1 MNTFHHSLWSAELP
15 TNEEDFDDAQISA
28 GIRFQGADANKD
40 GRLDKEEFVPF
51 IHPFRHDHMVGHLV
65 EDQLVLYDE
74 DQDGHISFNEY
85 LSEDCIKYTYILES
99 HTPNLDGHKSGIF
112 TLY

>member
-1 MNTFHHSLWSAELP
+1 
-15 TNEEDFDDAQISA
+15 
-28 GIRFQGADANKD
+28 
-40 GRLDKEEFVPF
+40 
-51 IHPFRHDHMVGHLV
+51 MVGHLV